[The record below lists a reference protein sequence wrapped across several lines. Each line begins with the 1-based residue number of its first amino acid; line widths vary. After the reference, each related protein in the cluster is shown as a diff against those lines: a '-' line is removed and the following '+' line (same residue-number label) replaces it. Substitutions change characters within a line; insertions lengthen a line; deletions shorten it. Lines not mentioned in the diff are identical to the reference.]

1 MRPTKNK
8 VYCYGC
14 GRTKML
20 FESEQKAL
28 NFMKY
33 NNNQILEVSEKAPSR
48 VYYCDLCGGYHLT
61 SVASSVKH
69 AKSRGENVLYSIE
82 LLITIEK
89 CLNLLDDKA
98 KNKESVGE
106 LVRCIQRGFKEVKNS
121 GSVYHSFYNRLK
133 KRFDKLCGQYGLH
146 KHLNR

>member
-1 MRPTKNK
+1 MKPSKNK

-28 NFMKY
+28 NFIKY
-33 NNNQILEVSEKAPSR
+33 NNKDILEDSGKAPSR

-61 SVASSVKH
+61 SIT
-69 AKSRGENVLYSIE
+69 KSKYANPRGEDVLYSTE

-89 CLNLLDDKA
+89 CLNLLERKA
-98 KNKESVGE
+98 KEKEPVGV
-106 LVRCIQRGFKEVKNS
+106 LVHCIQRGFKEVKNN

-133 KRFDKLCGQYGLH
+133 KRFDKLCGWYNLY
-146 KHLNR
+146 KHL

>member
-1 MRPTKNK
+1 MKPSKNK

-28 NFMKY
+28 NFIKY
-33 NNNQILEVSEKAPSR
+33 NNKDILEDSGKAPSR

-61 SVASSVKH
+61 SIT
-69 AKSRGENVLYSIE
+69 KSKYANPRGEDVLYSTE

-89 CLNLLDDKA
+89 CLNLLERKA
-98 KNKESVGE
+98 KVHQSILTLTTTVP
-106 LVRCIQRGFKEVKNS
+106 L
-121 GSVYHSFYNRLK
+121 L
-133 KRFDKLCGQYGLH
+133 
-146 KHLNR
+146 